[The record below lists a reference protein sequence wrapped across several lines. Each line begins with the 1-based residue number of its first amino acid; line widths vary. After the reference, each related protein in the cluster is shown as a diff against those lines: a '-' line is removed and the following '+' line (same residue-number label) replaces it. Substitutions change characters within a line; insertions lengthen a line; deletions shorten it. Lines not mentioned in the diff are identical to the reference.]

1 MGSPAHA
8 MASFEDLISV
18 IAISENS
25 RSGVREIHG
34 DVVSR
39 FDTHVCCSREATF
52 AIIAVVCADLW
63 LNRCSESLGRGD
75 TCSCRIGESRLLDSL
90 CALRLVIVAVYIFA
104 VLQVDLLA
112 VVAARWRLVSTEHNN
127 V

>member
-1 MGSPAHA
+1 MVKAPVCESWQVTSQHCACLLYTSLWFQA
-8 MASFEDLISV
+8 VLICGYFGAEKV
-18 IAISENS
+18 
-25 RSGVREIHG
+25 GVVT
-34 DVVSR
+34 VV
-39 FDTHVCCSREATF
+39 T
-52 AIIAVVCADLW
+52 
-63 LNRCSESLGRGD
+63 RG
-75 TCSCRIGESRLLDSL
+75 SCRIGESRLLDSL

>member
-1 MGSPAHA
+1 MKARYFMGSPAHA

-75 TCSCRIGESRLLDSL
+75 TWLVQNRRIPASRLIVRTPTCDSSCL
-90 CALRLVIVAVYIFA
+90 HICS
-104 VLQVDLLA
+104 LA
-112 VVAARWRLVSTEHNN
+112 G
-127 V
+127 